1 MRGGSRPS
9 SAGAVD
15 RGTAGYT
22 WDRGTLGEPSWD
34 DQVNV
39 CCELYD
45 IYIYIQL
52 SLNLSMDICCVHMYV
67 YNIYIYSCVYIYTT
81 CIYVYI
87 YVM

>member
-22 WDRGTLGEPSWD
+22 WDRGTLGEPSGD

-45 IYIYIQL
+45 IYIQL
-52 SLNLSMDICCVHMYV
+52 SLNLAMDICCVHMYV
-67 YNIYIYSCVYIYTT
+67 YNIYIVVYIYTT
-81 CIYVYI
+81 CMCVYI
-87 YVM
+87 YM